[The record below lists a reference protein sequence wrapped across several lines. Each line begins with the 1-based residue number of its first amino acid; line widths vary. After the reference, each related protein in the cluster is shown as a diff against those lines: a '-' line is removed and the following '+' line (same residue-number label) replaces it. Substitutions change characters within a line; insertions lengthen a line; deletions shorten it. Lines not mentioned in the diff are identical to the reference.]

1 MAQAAPAKT
10 NAAQAQKP
18 ASPHEDEIQLKGYDP
33 ELTRRLWGF
42 ASVYRW
48 QLLVAVILMLTASLG
63 ATAGPYLVSI
73 AIDRGLAVGSRQVL
87 YQAVAL
93 YIGAVLLQ
101 WASMVIRINI
111 MARVGQRVVMD
122 LRARLFDHLQGLSLS
137 FFSRYSV
144 GRVITRVVNDVE
156 VLREFL
162 TWAML
167 AIARDVFT
175 LVFILAAMVALNPRL
190 SLLAFTVMPLMW
202 IITVTFRK
210 RARENYRKV
219 RSAISW
225 VNSVLAENIN
235 GVRVVQAF
243 ARETVNFERFRGEVN
258 QNHLTTS
265 IKAARIAAAYPS
277 AIDFLGSL
285 SVALVVWLG
294 GRAVLGDS
302 FLGIGEVTPGILIA
316 FVLYIE
322 RFFEPIRDLSQR
334 YDSFQSTMAASERIF
349 GLLDTEPEVQDLPG
363 AADLPDLRGEVKF
376 ENVSFHYSDDETLVL
391 KDINLDVQ
399 AGQTV
404 ALVGE
409 TGAGKSTLVKL
420 ISRFVD
426 PTVGRVTVDSMDLR
440 QVTQQSLRRQ
450 MGIVLQDPFLFNGT
464 VLENIRFGRL
474 QASEAEVEGVARAVG
489 AHEFIM
495 HLPHGYATNVQEGG
509 IILSV
514 GQRQLISFAR
524 ALLAD
529 PRILIL
535 DEATSSVDTQTER
548 LIQQA
553 LARLLKGRTA
563 FVIAHRLSTVVN
575 ADRIMVIEGGEI
587 SEQGTHAEL
596 LALGGAYFQLY
607 TSGFE
612 E

>member
-1 MAQAAPAKT
+1 MAQAVSAKT
-10 NAAQAQKP
+10 NTAQAPKP
-18 ASPHEDEIQLKGYDP
+18 VPLHEDDIQQKGYDP
-33 ELTRRLWGF
+33 QLTRRLWGF

-48 QLLVAVILMLTASLG
+48 QLVAAVILMLTASLG
-63 ATAGPYLVSI
+63 ATAGPYLVSV
-73 AIDRGLAVGSRQVL
+73 AIDQGLAAGSQQML
-87 YQAVAL
+87 YQSVAL
-93 YIGAVLLQ
+93 YIGAILLQ

-111 MARVGQRVVMD
+111 MARVGQSVVMD
-122 LRARLFDHLQGLSLS
+122 LRNRLFDHLQNLSLN

-167 AIARDVFT
+167 AIARDLFT
-175 LVFILAAMVALNPRL
+175 LVFILVAMILMNPRL
-190 SLLAFTVMPLMW
+190 SLVAFAVMPLMW
-202 IITVTFRK
+202 VITVTFRK
-210 RARENYRKV
+210 SARENYRKV
-219 RSAISW
+219 RGAISW

-243 ARETVNFERFRGEVN
+243 ARETVNFDRFRDEVN
-258 QNHLTTS
+258 HNHLTTS

-285 SVALVVWLG
+285 AVALVVWLG

-302 FLGIGEVTPGILIA
+302 FLGIEAITPGVLIA

-349 GLLDTEPEVQDLPG
+349 GLLDTEPEVQDLPE
-363 AADLPDLRGEVKF
+363 ASDLPQLRGEVKF

-391 KDINLDVQ
+391 KDINLEVK

-426 PTVGRVTVDSMDLR
+426 PTVGRVTMDGMDLR
-440 QVTQQSLRRQ
+440 QVTQHSLRQQ
-450 MGIVLQDPFLFNGT
+450 MGIVLQDPFLFNGS
-464 VLENIRFGRL
+464 VLDNIRFGRL
-474 QASEAEVEGVARAVG
+474 QASEADVEQVARAVG
-489 AHEFIM
+489 AHDFIVN
-495 HLPHGYATNVQEGG
+495 LPDGYATNVQEGG
-509 IILSV
+509 VILSV

-575 ADRIMVIEGGEI
+575 ADRIIVIEGGEI
-587 SEQGTHAEL
+587 TEQGTHAEL
-596 LALGGAYFQLY
+596 LALGGAYFKLY
-607 TSGFE
+607 ASGFE
-612 E
+612 D